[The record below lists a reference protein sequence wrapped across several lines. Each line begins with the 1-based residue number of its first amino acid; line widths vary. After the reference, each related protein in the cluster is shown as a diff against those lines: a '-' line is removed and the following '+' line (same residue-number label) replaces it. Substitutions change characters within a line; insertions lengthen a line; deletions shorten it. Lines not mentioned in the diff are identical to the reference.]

1 MMGALFLF
9 FRYEFND
16 IVWCASDDLAQFL
29 EGQHI
34 DVLAFSETIQ
44 DSVADSFL

>member
-1 MMGALFLF
+1 MEALFLF

-16 IVWCASDDLAQFL
+16 VVRGASDDLTQFL

-34 DVLAFSETIQ
+34 DVLQKANK
-44 DSVADSFL
+44 V